1 MRGSGPRPTPLVP
14 GKRCVNQESCSGVNS
29 GGAVV
34 PDVEGVLLGATT
46 VVGGGGGPVDDP
58 AVDIDDW
65 WQLKRRITTEVIE
78 CVSVAAD

>member
-46 VVGGGGGPVDDP
+46 LLETLAIFIMVVMQYLLLSFRLCFTRGLF
-58 AVDIDDW
+58 A
-65 WQLKRRITTEVIE
+65 
-78 CVSVAAD
+78 